1 MTETVRYEQQDA
13 VAIISLDRPDALNG
27 FTDALRADLHNAL
40 QRAAND
46 TAVRAVVLTGEG
58 RCFSAGADLK
68 AGFDSA
74 SDRGVEGQLQDEY
87 RPTLE
92 AIADMPKPVI
102 AAVNGFAAGIGLSYA
117 LQCDLVMM
125 SEDAFMLSPFT
136 TISLVPDGGAN
147 WSLVRHLGYHRAYEL
162 SIEGT
167 RIPAAR
173 CVELGLANRTSPA
186 DSLLDDAIAWQ
197 RACQTRAPV
206 AGGDQEGHA
215 LRDGPGL
222 GIGLRPRGPAA
233 GRAAGVGR
241 CQGRGRRVL
250 REAQPGIQ
258 GKIGRFTARRAR
270 WPAGASVSFAGLS
283 VAALAAPPDH
293 TNCERQDHATTTIR
307 RRT

>member
-173 CVELGLANRTSPA
+173 CVELGLANRTSSA
-186 DSLLDDAIAWQ
+186 DSLLDDAIAWGNEL
-197 RACQTRAPV
+197 AKRAPLSL
-206 AGGDQEGHA
+206 AATKKAMRFAMDQDWGSAYDLEARLQGELLASDDAKEG
-215 LRDGPGL
+215 
-222 GIGLRPRGPAA
+222 
-233 GRAAGVGR
+233 
-241 CQGRGRRVL
+241 
-250 REAQPGIQ
+250 
-258 GKIGRFTARRAR
+258 
-270 WPAGASVSFAGLS
+270 
-283 VAALAAPPDH
+283 VAAFFEKRSP
-293 TNCERQDHATTTIR
+293 EFKGK
-307 RRT
+307 